1 MSKKSIFSL
10 AAALILTF
18 TLQSGAFSEKSES
31 GQASVPTTT
40 KSSADSKTTDKKD
53 ANPTDKSDNKKDT
66 GSGDKSSDKKDA
78 AATDKTDSAAADST
92 DEFPELHTDYYM
104 LADLDSGD
112 ILSSKNI
119 DKKVY
124 PASTTK
130 ILTGIIALENL
141 DLSKVVTATN
151 EAIDPID
158 NKHSNMGIRVGEE
171 LTVEQLLYGML
182 VHSANDAANVLAIE
196 VSGSLD
202 QFAALMNKRAS
213 ELGAENSHFTNAHG
227 FHDDNH
233 YTTVSDLAKIAC
245 YAMQNEK
252 FREIVSTSRY
262 QIPPTN
268 KYDQIRYLTNT
279 NMLISNNRSSMHLY
293 KYTIGIKTGHTDES
307 GSCLVAAADKNGTKL
322 LSIVMKCPN
331 DGYNEKAYSFVDTRA
346 LFEYGYNHFT
356 RIVVASKEDIVSN
369 LKVKEAKGGTK
380 VSLSPAKDIAVLLPK
395 DTDKSLIKCDTETD
409 EAKAPIDKGD
419 ILGKATYS
427 LDGKVLGTVNLI
439 AANDVKR
446 DLLLHIIYSITHILS
461 NPLVIIALIVLIIFI
476 LYARSLRRK
485 KRRLQRRRLREME
498 EQDDWK

>member
-10 AAALILTF
+10 TAALILTF
-18 TLQSGAFSEKSES
+18 TLQSGVFSEKSDN
-31 GQASVPTTT
+31 GQASEQKTTQ
-40 KSSADSKTTDKKD
+40 SSADSKTTDKKNTD
-53 ANPTDKSDNKKDT
+53 STDKDTDTSNKAT
-66 GSGDKSSDKKDA
+66 DKKDA
-78 AATDKTDSAAADST
+78 DTKKTDSASDST

-119 DKKVY
+119 NEKVY

-141 DLSKVVTATN
+141 DLAKVVTATN

-158 NKHSNMGIRVGEE
+158 NNHSNMGIRVGEE

-182 VHSANDAANVLAIE
+182 VHSANDAANVLAVEI
-196 VSGSLD
+196 SGGLD
-202 QFAALMNKRAS
+202 KFADLMNERAR

-233 YTTVSDLAKIAC
+233 YTTISDLAKFAC

-268 KYDQIRYLTNT
+268 KYTQIRYLANT
-279 NMLISNNRSSMHLY
+279 NMLISNNRASMHLY
-293 KYTIGIKTGHTDES
+293 KYAIGIKTGHTDES

-322 LSIVMKCPN
+322 LSIVMKCQN
-331 DGYNEKAYSFVDTRA
+331 DGYAEKAYSFVDTKA

-369 LKVKEAKGGTK
+369 LKVREAKGGTK
-380 VSLSPAKDIAVLLPK
+380 VSLSPADDIAVLLPK

-446 DLLLHIIYSITHILS
+446 DFLLHIIYSITDILS
-461 NPLVIIALIVLIIFI
+461 NPIVIIALIVLILFL
-476 LYARSLRRK
+476 LYARSIRIKNRR
-485 KRRLQRRRLREME
+485 RQRRRLREME
-498 EQDDWK
+498 ERDEWK